1 MPAREPP
8 GVEIK
13 GSDECGDESFELE
26 SNLLEISPLQLSL
39 SRIRRALDDAARYRR
54 RTPSLMRSILSI
66 AAYSVLSKTTTPTGE
81 CAKNDRRFRARCSRI
96 PSVSKARRRRQDGIR
111 MERESSDIKSSRRRR
126 TKVEALNSIQ
136 IASFL
141 LFIGAKMQRRREA
154 MRTEDLL
161 AALNLQE
168 RR

>member
-66 AAYSVLSKTTTPTGE
+66 AAYSVLSKIDDADWGRNARGMTVG
-81 CAKNDRRFRARCSRI
+81 FRARCSRI
-96 PSVSKARRRRQDGIR
+96 PSVSKARRQRRQDGMR
-111 MERESSDIKSSRRRR
+111 MERVLRY
-126 TKVEALNSIQ
+126 
-136 IASFL
+136 
-141 LFIGAKMQRRREA
+141 
-154 MRTEDLL
+154 
-161 AALNLQE
+161 
-168 RR
+168 

>member
-1 MPAREPP
+1 
-8 GVEIK
+8 
-13 GSDECGDESFELE
+13 
-26 SNLLEISPLQLSL
+26 
-39 SRIRRALDDAARYRR
+39 
-54 RTPSLMRSILSI
+54 
-66 AAYSVLSKTTTPTGE
+66 
-81 CAKNDRRFRARCSRI
+81 
-96 PSVSKARRRRQDGIR
+96 
-111 MERESSDIKSSRRRR
+111 MERESLDIKSSRRRR

-168 RR
+168 RRSGGAGRLFEWDLDRGRSSEAKCDKRMVSEVARSES